1 MLRHSK
7 PLSRRSPSSE
17 ARSSTLISIWKPRLH
32 PALWPNPEQGHTSSP
47 LFTIAIWNTQI
58 YLPRKVSLSLRLR
71 IFCLLPRT
79 TMLAMDPIVLSALEG
94 RDFWSRPESN
104 RRPPVLLLLL
114 LHPLRQQHQR
124 ALQQLLP
131 SPKRP
136 QQELQVPIHTVLPLI
151 PSQCHQR
158 LQAMADILN
167 LSIMATHTHRLVDMH
182 LMAVS
187 SPYTVIHQI

>member
-1 MLRHSK
+1 
-7 PLSRRSPSSE
+7 
-17 ARSSTLISIWKPRLH
+17 
-32 PALWPNPEQGHTSSP
+32 
-47 LFTIAIWNTQI
+47 
-58 YLPRKVSLSLRLR
+58 
-71 IFCLLPRT
+71 
-79 TMLAMDPIVLSALEG
+79 MLAMDPIVLSALEG

-136 QQELQVPIHTVLPLI
+136 QQELQVLIHTVLPLI